1 MIKVIDNFLEEDQF
15 DHLQSIIFTDGFPW
29 FYNNWQTHL
38 HDGLYVFFHRF
49 YSDPSGP
56 SSSFF
61 EMFDHTLC
69 KLGVKKLYRIKANL
83 NPKTVFHRKS
93 GYHIDYPNITTSIL
107 YMNTNNGWTQ
117 FKKGK
122 KIKSVANRMVIF
134 DSNLEHK
141 AVTCTDKKLR
151 IVVNFNYQA

>member
-1 MIKVIDNFLEEDQF
+1 MIKVIDNFLEEDHF
-15 DHLQSIIFTDGFPW
+15 DYLQSIIFTDGFPW

-56 SSSFF
+56 SSSFL
-61 EMFDHTLC
+61 EMFNHTLC

-107 YMNTNNGWTQ
+107 YMNTNNGKTIFQ
-117 FKKGK
+117 DGQKVDS
-122 KIKSVANRMVIF
+122 IENRMVIF
-134 DSNLEHK
+134 PTSLLHNGTTHTDTPYRCVINLNW
-141 AVTCTDKKLR
+141 
-151 IVVNFNYQA
+151 I